1 MRYINL
7 KNRNLIFADLLKQD
21 EMITPAIWPGDHKVS
36 RLVLHSSEVRKG
48 DLFLAI
54 PPLVNDS
61 LGQAYL
67 QEAIEKKAGII
78 VKQRDIQL
86 PVKADGVAVV
96 DVVDTRSIRSL
107 FAQRIYHGQPSK
119 VVAVTGTN
127 GKTSVVNFCRQL
139 WTLLGYK
146 TASLGTLGYESSIA
160 LNNLP
165 EVSLTSPD
173 PFALH
178 QLLTMARES
187 GVTHLALEAS
197 SHGIDQHR
205 LDGIIFA
212 SAGFTNLSHD
222 HLDYHGDMDSY
233 FNSKARLFKE
243 LLLSGETAVLNA
255 DTNYFQPLA
264 EICKERGVEV
274 LAYGKKAET
283 GICLNGLTI
292 EGETQVAHIS
302 IARHQY
308 NVRLHF
314 IGKFQ
319 VLNALCSLGLL
330 VGAGEQPERIVKLL
344 EQLKP
349 IPGRLE
355 LIGTT
360 KTGGAVYVDYAHSP
374 DALEEALLSVRPYV
388 SGILT
393 VTFGCGGDRD
403 PYKRPIMGKIAGQY
417 SDAQIITDDNPR
429 GEDAALIRREIL
441 RHCSNAQEFP
451 DRYAALKH
459 SITRLGK
466 NDGVLIAGKGHEQF
480 QLVKNQKIPFDDRQI
495 ARDIILESGGKLAA

>member
-1 MRYINL
+1 MKYIDL
-7 KNRNLIFADLLKQD
+7 KDKSVTFADLLKQD
-21 EMITPAIWPGDHKVS
+21 EVVTPAIWPGDHKVS
-36 RLVLHSSEVRKG
+36 RLVLHSSEVQKG

-61 LGQAYL
+61 LGQEYL
-67 QEAIEKKAGII
+67 KEAIEKKAAII
-78 VKQRDIQL
+78 IKQRDVQL
-86 PVKADGVAVV
+86 PIKADGVTII
-96 DVVDTRSIRSL
+96 DVLDTRNTRSML
-107 FAQRIYHGQPSK
+107 AQRIYHGQPPK
-119 VVAVTGTN
+119 VVTVTGTN

-146 TASLGTLGYESSIA
+146 SASLGTFGYQSDVNLGDIPEYS
-160 LNNLP
+160 LN
-165 EVSLTSPD
+165 TPD
-173 PFALH
+173 PFILH
-178 QLLTMARES
+178 QILAS
-187 GVTHLALEAS
+187 AKQAGVTHLALEAS
-197 SHGIDQHR
+197 SHGLDQHR
-205 LDGIIFA
+205 LDGVIFSA
-212 SAGFTNLSHD
+212 AGFTNLSHD
-222 HLDYHGDMDSY
+222 HLDYHGDMDTY
-233 FNSKARLFKE
+233 FNSKARLYKE
-243 LLLSGETAVLNA
+243 LMLSGETAVLNA

-264 EICKERGVEV
+264 EICKERGLKV
-274 LAYGKKAET
+274 LAYGKRADD

-308 NVRLHF
+308 NVRLNF

-319 VLNALCSLGLL
+319 VLNALCALGLL

-344 EQLKP
+344 EELKP

-403 PYKRPIMGKIAGQY
+403 PFKRPVMGKIAGQY
-417 SDAQIITDDNPR
+417 SDAQIVTDDNPR
-429 GEDAALIRREIL
+429 GEDPAMIRREIL
-441 RHCSNAQEFP
+441 RHCTNAQEIP
-451 DRYAALKH
+451 DRYEALKH
-459 SITRLGK
+459 SIDRMGK
-466 NDGVLIAGKGHEQF
+466 NDGVLIAGKGHEKF

-495 ARDIILESGGKLAA
+495 ACDIILESGGKLAA